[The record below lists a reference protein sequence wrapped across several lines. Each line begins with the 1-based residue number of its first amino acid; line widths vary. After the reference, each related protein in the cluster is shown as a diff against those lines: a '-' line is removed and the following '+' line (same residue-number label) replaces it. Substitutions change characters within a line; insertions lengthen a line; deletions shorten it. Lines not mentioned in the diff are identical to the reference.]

1 MVETTAQLQLLQ
13 KGGPFRIAQVRKPT
27 PAPDEVLI
35 RQRVI
40 AFNLVDAKQR
50 DHGLGITNFPRVLGV
65 EGAGI
70 VEAAGSDVRH
80 VLPGDEVAAWEG
92 SGALADVWG
101 GAFQERVA
109 VPGYLVARKPSNISL
124 EEAASLP

>member
-1 MVETTAQLQLLQ
+1 MPETTAQLQLLQ
-13 KGGPFRIAQVRKPT
+13 KGGPFKIVQVPKTT

-40 AFNLVDAKQR
+40 ALNLVDAKQR
-50 DHGLGITNFPRVLGV
+50 DTGVAIARWPRVLGF
-65 EGAGI
+65 EGAGV
-70 VEAAGSDVRH
+70 VEAVGSDVADL
-80 VLPGDEVAAWEG
+80 LPGDEVAGLQGTLDPDAT
-92 SGALADVWG
+92 WG

-109 VPGYLVARKPSNISL
+109 VPRYLVAKKPENISL